1 MNSFS
6 SANMAIVAYAS
17 VKANGSSLDMN
28 SGIKTAQVSTGVYE
42 ITLPGDPAGQA
53 PLQEGQEVYRDLI
66 LATVKNVSGVTISA
80 VDVAG
85 SSGLIKRIVTCFSP
99 TTNPQNVDFDILILR
114 TLISPP
120 AGAPA

>member
-17 VKANGSSLDMN
+17 VKADGFSPDMN
-28 SGIKTAQVSTGVYE
+28 SGIKTALVSTGVYE

-66 LATVKNVSGVTISA
+66 LATVKNVSGVTINA

-85 SSGLIKRIVTCFSP
+85 SSGLIKRINTCFSP